1 MNIEILTEVI
11 SILFTLEVITALV
24 IGVCGGIIIGSL
36 PGLSS
41 TMGVALLIP
50 VTFGLSPVAGLV
62 MLTAIY
68 TSAMYG
74 GSISSILIH
83 TPGTPAAAATA
94 IDGYK
99 LTQKGMAAKAIGV
112 STISSMIGGFIS
124 ALALLFLAP
133 PLAKISLAFSA
144 PEYFLIAIFGLTIIG
159 SLASQSMIKGLT
171 AGVVGLII
179 GTIGIDVLT
188 GTPRFTFG
196 ITFLQSGIS
205 LVPALI
211 GLFSLS
217 QVMIQAENGF
227 KIDEKNS
234 KSEDKFKG
242 KILPTGK
249 EFKMISPTIF
259 RSSGIGI
266 ISGMLP
272 GAGGDI
278 GSWIGYNEAKRFS
291 KNRDKIGTGHIEGV
305 AAPEAANN
313 AVTGGALIPLL
324 TLGIPGSSTTAVL
337 LGGLTIQGLIP
348 GHTLFTEHAN
358 VTYSII
364 LGFLIANILMGI
376 IGLIAARYFIKASQT
391 PMVLLSPIIII
402 LCIVGSYAIN
412 NNIIDVWVM
421 IAFGLIGYFF
431 RKTGFHP
438 APIIIGMIL
447 GPIAESGLRQS
458 LLLSKGNIIIYFLSR
473 PVSIILIILIIL
485 ALLSPLFIK
494 LFTKN
499 KEINILEKSE
509 TGE

>member
-1 MNIEILTEVI
+1 
-11 SILFTLEVITALV
+11 
-24 IGVCGGIIIGSL
+24 
-36 PGLSS
+36 
-41 TMGVALLIP
+41 
-50 VTFGLSPVAGLV
+50 
-62 MLTAIY
+62 
-68 TSAMYG
+68 
-74 GSISSILIH
+74 
-83 TPGTPAAAATA
+83 
-94 IDGYK
+94 
-99 LTQKGMAAKAIGV
+99 
-112 STISSMIGGFIS
+112 
-124 ALALLFLAP
+124 
-133 PLAKISLAFSA
+133 AKISLAFSA

-159 SLASQSMIKGLT
+159 SLASKSMIKGLT

-227 KIDEKNS
+227 KIDKKNS

-266 ISGMLP
+266 IAGMLP

-364 LGFLIANILMGI
+364 IVF
-376 IGLIAARYFIKASQT
+376 
-391 PMVLLSPIIII
+391 LLSNII
-402 LCIVGSYAIN
+402 L
-412 NNIIDVWVM
+412 
-421 IAFGLIGYFF
+421 
-431 RKTGFHP
+431 
-438 APIIIGMIL
+438 
-447 GPIAESGLRQS
+447 
-458 LLLSKGNIIIYFLSR
+458 LS
-473 PVSIILIILIIL
+473 
-485 ALLSPLFIK
+485 
-494 LFTKN
+494 
-499 KEINILEKSE
+499 
-509 TGE
+509 

>member
-1 MNIEILTEVI
+1 MNYDLLIEVATNL
-11 SILFTLEVITALV
+11 LTLEVLAALV
-24 IGVCGGIIIGSL
+24 LGVAGGILIGSL

-50 VTFGLSPVAGLV
+50 VTFGMNPIPGLV

-99 LTQKGMAAKAIGV
+99 LTQKGMGGKAIGV
-112 STISSMIGGFIS
+112 ATVSSMIGGTIS
-124 ALALLFLAP
+124 AIALLFLAP

-159 SLASQSMIKGLT
+159 SLASKSMIKGLT
-171 AGVVGLII
+171 SGVIGLII
-179 GTIGIDVLT
+179 GTVGIDILT
-188 GTPRFTFG
+188 GFPRFTFG
-196 ITFLQSGIS
+196 VPFFQSGIS

-217 QVMIQAENGF
+217 QVMIQAE
-227 KIDEKNS
+227 KSLQKKS
-234 KSEDKFKG
+234 KKAGKLEG
-242 KILPTGK
+242 KILPTMD
-249 EFKMISPTIF
+249 EFKMISPTIL

-266 ISGMLP
+266 ASGMLP

-278 GSWIGYNEAKRFS
+278 GSWLGLNEAKRFS
-291 KNRDKIGTGHIEGV
+291 KNRAEIGTGHIEGV

-337 LGGLTIQGLIP
+337 LGGLTMQGLVP
-348 GHTLFTEHAN
+348 GHALFTGSNAN
-358 VTYSII
+358 ITYSII
-364 LGFLIANILMGI
+364 IGFLIANILMGL
-376 IGLIAARYFIKASQT
+376 IGLSAARIFIKASQA
-391 PMVLLSPIIII
+391 PMVILSPIIVI
-402 LCIVGSYAIN
+402 LCVVGSYAIN
-412 NNIIDVWVM
+412 NNFWDVWVM
-421 IAFGLIGYFF
+421 LAFGLIGYFG

-438 APIIIGMIL
+438 APVIIGIIL
-447 GPIAESGLRQS
+447 GPIAENGLRQS
-458 LLLSKGNIIIYFLSR
+458 LVLSKGDILPYFFSR
-473 PVSIILIILIIL
+473 PLSITLMVLIVL
-485 ALLSPLFIK
+485 ALFSPLIAK
-494 LFTKN
+494 LFKN
-499 KEINILEKSE
+499 RAYKKKN
-509 TGE
+509 

>member
-68 TSAMYG
+68 TSALYG

-83 TPGTPAAAATA
+83 TPGTPAAAVTA

-124 ALALLFLAP
+124 ALSLLVLAR

-144 PEYFLIAIFGLTIIG
+144 PESFIIAIFGLTIIG
-159 SLASQSMIKGLT
+159 SLASKSMIKGLT

-227 KIDEKNS
+227 KIDKKNS
-234 KSEDKFKG
+234 KSEDKF
-242 KILPTGK
+242 K

-266 ISGMLP
+266 IAGMLP

-364 LGFLIANILMGI
+364 IGFLIANILMGI

-412 NNIIDVWVM
+412 NNIIDVWIM

-438 APIIIGMIL
+438 APVIIGMIL

-473 PVSIILIILIIL
+473 PVSIIL
-485 ALLSPLFIK
+485 
-494 LFTKN
+494 
-499 KEINILEKSE
+499 
-509 TGE
+509 